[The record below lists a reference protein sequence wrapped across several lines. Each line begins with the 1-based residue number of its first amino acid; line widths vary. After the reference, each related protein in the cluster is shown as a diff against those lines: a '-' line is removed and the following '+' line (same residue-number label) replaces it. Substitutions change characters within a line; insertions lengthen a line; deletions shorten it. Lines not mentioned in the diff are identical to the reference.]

1 MVVTLT
7 VLARINGPGN
17 TPLTRVALQNVRNV
31 SRGQKP
37 SSRSV
42 VPIWG
47 NEIVRNVELG
57 HRTKYICWRCIR
69 VQKLWERQ
77 RIREV

>member
-17 TPLTRVALQNVRNV
+17 TPLTRVALQKVRNV
-31 SRGQKP
+31 SRSDNNT

-47 NEIVRNVELG
+47 DEIVRNVELG
-57 HRTKYICWRCIR
+57 HRTKHIR
-69 VQKLWERQ
+69 LRRVR
-77 RIREV
+77 V